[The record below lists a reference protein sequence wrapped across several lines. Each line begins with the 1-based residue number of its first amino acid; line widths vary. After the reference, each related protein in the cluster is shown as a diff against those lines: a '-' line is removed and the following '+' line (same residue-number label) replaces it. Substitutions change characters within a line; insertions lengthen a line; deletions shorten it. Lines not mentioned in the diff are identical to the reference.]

1 MIAIEDLYFSYPKTD
16 VFEGVSLKMNKG
28 NIYGILGKNG
38 TGKSTLL
45 YTIAGLLFPQ
55 KGNIQVLGFK
65 PADREPAFLQDIFL
79 IPEEFHLPD
88 IAIKDLVK
96 YHSPFYPRFSAEE
109 FHNNLKAF
117 EIPDHTLLKMS
128 YGQKKKILISFGLA
142 CNVSLLL
149 MDEPTNGLDIISK
162 SQFRKVLVRS
172 LSEDK
177 CILIS
182 SHQVQDL
189 TNLIDHIIILDNT
202 KVILQESMQR
212 ISQKLAFK
220 ITADSLEVGT
230 AFYSE
235 QVLGGNSLVTINEEG
250 EEANINLELLYK
262 AIMANPEAI
271 QYALKD

>member
-1 MIAIEDLYFSYPKTD
+1 MIAINDLYFAYSKTD
-16 VFEGVSLKMNKG
+16 VFEGINLKMHQG

-45 YTIAGLLFPQ
+45 YTIAGLLFPK
-55 KGNIQVLGFK
+55 KGSIQVLGFK
-65 PADREPAFLQDIFL
+65 PGDRDPAFLRDIFM

-88 IAIKDLVK
+88 IAIKDLIK
-96 YHSPFYPRFSAEE
+96 YYSPFYPRFSEEE
-109 FHNNLKAF
+109 FYTNLKAF
-117 EIPDHTLLKMS
+117 DIPDHTLLKMS

-162 SQFRKVLVRS
+162 SQFRKVMVRS
-172 LSEDK
+172 VNEDR

-202 KVILQESMQR
+202 KVILQESMQV
-212 ISQKLAFK
+212 ISKKLVFK
-220 ITADSLEVGT
+220 ITADSEEVGD
-230 AFYSE
+230 AFYAE
-235 QVLGGNSLVTINEEG
+235 PVLGGNSLVTINHEG
-250 EEANINLELLYK
+250 EEANINLELFYK
-262 AIMANPEAI
+262 AIMTNPEGI
-271 QYALKD
+271 QYALKN

>member
-1 MIAIEDLYFSYPKTD
+1 MIVIDDLYFAYSKTD
-16 VFEGVSLKMNKG
+16 VFEGINLRMDKG
-28 NIYGILGKNG
+28 HIYGILGKNG

-45 YTIAGLLFPQ
+45 YTIAGLLLPQ
-55 KGNIQVLGFK
+55 KGDIQVLGFK
-65 PADREPAFLQDIFL
+65 PGDRHPEFLRDIFM

-88 IAIKDLVK
+88 ISIKDLIK
-96 YHSPFYPRFSAEE
+96 YHSPFYPRFDKEE
-109 FHNNLKAF
+109 FYNNLEAF
-117 EIPDHTLLKMS
+117 GIPDHTLLKMS

-162 SQFRKVLVRS
+162 SQFRKVLISS
-172 LSEDK
+172 LADHK
-177 CILIS
+177 CIAIS

-202 KVILQESMQR
+202 KVVLQQSMQAIGR
-212 ISQKLAFK
+212 KLAFK
-220 ITADSLEVGT
+220 VTSDNFEVST

-235 QVLGGNSLVTINEEG
+235 PAFGGSSLVTVNHDG
-250 EEANINLELLYK
+250 EEANINLELFYK
-262 AIMANPEAI
+262 AIMSNPEGI

>member
-1 MIAIEDLYFSYPKTD
+1 MIAVDDLHFAYSKAN
-16 VFEGVSLKMNKG
+16 VFDGINLKMEKG
-28 NIYGILGKNG
+28 FIYGILGKNG

-55 KGNIQVLGFK
+55 KGTIQVLGFTPK
-65 PADREPAFLQDIFL
+65 DRNPDFLQNVFM
-79 IPEEFHLPD
+79 IPEEFHIPD
-88 IAIKDLVK
+88 IAIKDFIK
-96 YHSPFYPRFSAEE
+96 YYSPFYPRFNEEE
-109 FHNNLKAF
+109 FYYNLKSF
-117 EIPDHTLLKMS
+117 DIPDHTLLKMS
-128 YGQKKKILISFGLA
+128 YGQKKKVLISFGLA

-162 SQFRKVLVRS
+162 SQFRKVLIRS

-189 TNLIDHIIILDNT
+189 SNLIDHIIVLDKT
-202 KVILQESMQR
+202 KVILQQSMR
-212 ISQKLAFK
+212 LISEKLAFK
-220 ITADSLEVGT
+220 VTADSLETST

-235 QVLGGNSLVTINEEG
+235 PAIGGSSLVTLNSSG

-262 AIMANPEAI
+262 AIMANPEGI